1 MKEELIRNYIA
12 GIDFQ
17 NDNWSISKI
26 KEDMR
31 SFLGEEPGIDV
42 EWSKDAFLNER
53 SGEPEIVEKVKSL
66 SIVFTETNDKF
77 KKINFI
83 LESPR

>member
-1 MKEELIRNYIA
+1 MKEELIKKYIMS
-12 GIDFQ
+12 IDFT
-17 NDNWSISKI
+17 NENWSISKI

-42 EWSKDAFLNER
+42 EWSKDAFLNEK
-53 SGEPEIVEKVKSL
+53 SGEPEIIEKVKSL

-77 KKINFI
+77 KKLNFI

>member
-1 MKEELIRNYIA
+1 MKEELIKKYIM
-12 GIDFQ
+12 GIDFTKE
-17 NDNWSISKI
+17 DWSISKI

-42 EWSKDAFLNER
+42 EWSKDAFLNEK
-53 SGEPEIVEKVKSL
+53 SGEPEIIEKVKSL

-77 KKINFI
+77 KKLNFI